1 MNKKQAFIDYQ
12 DQIAKEIM
20 NEIYPEEK
28 GVQNGGEIKRL
39 DTETTAANTPEPE
52 PEKPS
57 YCAYRTGNGSESE

>member
-20 NEIYPEEK
+20 DEIYPEEK
-28 GVQNGGEIKRL
+28 GVQNGGEAKRL
-39 DTETTAANTPEPE
+39 DTETTTANTTKSESAE
-52 PEKPS
+52 PS